1 MTLTRHVAELSHAIP
16 LTNPL
21 LRVADDVA
29 EATRI
34 NTQREREQAAMCP
47 LFLRG
52 APQWVV
58 KKFQMG
64 KDFMDRLKGTYA

>member
-34 NTQREREQAAMCP
+34 NTHSEREQAVMCP

-58 KKFQMG
+58 KIFRRAKE
-64 KDFMDRLKGTYA
+64 FMDRFKVTYG

>member
-1 MTLTRHVAELSHAIP
+1 M
-16 LTNPL
+16 
-21 LRVADDVA
+21 ADDVE

-34 NTQREREQAAMCP
+34 NTKREREQAAMCP

-64 KDFMDRLKGTYA
+64 KDFMDRLKGTYG

>member
-1 MTLTRHVAELSHAIP
+1 
-16 LTNPL
+16 
-21 LRVADDVA
+21 VADDVE

-58 KKFQMG
+58 KNFQRG
-64 KDFMDRLKGTYA
+64 KEFMDRFKVTYG